1 MTVYTRPNRS
11 DQPNFNL
18 LPAPGLYFQKWQA
31 WDSFDSFKREKS
43 RPEYFS
49 EVARIVEAIYHHPTY
64 RQWHEQYFRALQTHG
79 VESVPYTTVWRLLVG
94 WGSNPTMEAGLTLH
108 HLYGFPYIPGSAVK
122 GLLHHLAEMEVMDIL
137 KPSDL
142 EPSNLLQERPPDSLL
157 KAIPVLQV
165 VKVLFGSIHLEQA
178 VVKENGREKPIDPK
192 CPRPILQ
199 KLSDK
204 LKKDSSLSNEWK
216 EVEKKIEQLLEEQT
230 GGILCFYDA
239 VPEVPE
245 SEHVPE
251 SIQEWLLQ
259 TDIVNCHYDKYYS
272 SKGEHPPSDDQS
284 PNPVTFLAVQ
294 PGVQFNFPFRL
305 ADWPVAP
312 GRDDEAKDRLQALH
326 DFTRQSVIAQV
337 KSWLRK
343 ALGEFG
349 VGAKTAAGYGY
360 FDTGAIAP
368 PAATPRE
375 TAGNALQNDET
386 ETPEV
391 LIIPVAPS
399 AFKSTIKP
407 AQKATGISKEYNPN
421 LWSRLAANDY
431 IQKIEGKKPS
441 LKPFSMPLPAR
452 KILGEGKALQVF
464 YQNEKFF
471 CEVEIKLQGIQKP
484 EEAQFIWE
492 TVILPELKK

>member
-49 EVARIVEAIYHHPTY
+49 EVARIVEAVYHHPTY
-64 RQWHEQYFRALQTHG
+64 RQWHERYFRALQTLG

-94 WGSNPTMEAGLTLH
+94 WGSNPTMEAGLILH
-108 HLYGFPYIPGSAVK
+108 HLYGFPYIPGSALK

-137 KPSDL
+137 QPADL
-142 EPSNLLQERPPDSLL
+142 EPSNLLQARPPDSLL
-157 KAIPVLQV
+157 KAIPALQV
-165 VKVLFGSIHLEQA
+165 VKVLFGSIHLEPA

-192 CPRPILQ
+192 CPRPLLQ
-199 KLSDK
+199 KLGDK
-204 LKKDSSLSNEWK
+204 LKKNSSLSNEWK
-216 EVEKKIEQLLEEQT
+216 DVEKKIAQLLEEQT
-230 GGILCFYDA
+230 GGMLCFYDA

-259 TDIVNCHYDKYYS
+259 TDIVNCHYDKYYG
-272 SKGEHPPSDDQS
+272 SKGEQPPSDDQS

-312 GRDDEAKDRLQALH
+312 GRDDEEKERLQALH
-326 DFTRQSVIAQV
+326 HFTRESVTDQV
-337 KSWLRK
+337 KSWLQK

-368 PAATPRE
+368 PAATPRDD
-375 TAGNALQNDET
+375 TT
-386 ETPEV
+386 PPTPPEV
-391 LIIPVAPS
+391 AIIPVAPS
-399 AFKSTIKP
+399 PFKSNITP
-407 AQKATGISKEYNPN
+407 AAKISGIGKNHQPN
-421 LWSRLAANDY
+421 LWQQLAANDY
-431 IQKIEGKKPS
+431 IQKIAGKSPS
-441 LKPFSMPLPAR
+441 LKSFGLPLPAR
-452 KILGEGKALQVF
+452 RISPNGKTMQVF
-464 YQNEKFF
+464 YQNEKFY
-471 CEVEIKLQGIQKP
+471 CEVELKLQEIKNQA
-484 EEAQFIWE
+484 EAQHLWE
-492 TVILPELKK
+492 KVILPELKKG